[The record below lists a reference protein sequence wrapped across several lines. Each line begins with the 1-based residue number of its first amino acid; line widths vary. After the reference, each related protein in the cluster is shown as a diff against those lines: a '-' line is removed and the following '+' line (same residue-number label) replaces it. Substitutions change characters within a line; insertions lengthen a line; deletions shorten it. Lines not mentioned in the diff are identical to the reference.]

1 MSSSRPSTATASTS
15 LPSWRAYTHPP
26 LVRTPDGRLP
36 FPFRSPTVHWV
47 GTGVFVVC
55 VAISAVFQTL
65 EILALKKD
73 HPDRSHLLRNA
84 VLKLVIVT
92 LAIAMA
98 ITFGCLYAFGKKSD
112 ITSQNP
118 AEAAKAN
125 RLRSAAAVLEWSIA
139 LVLDAY
145 FFTLVLDLWPASK
158 SSPRYLR
165 RMAKWEGQALEK
177 LGIEPGAVP
186 TVVPPTGAE
195 RNGRFEGLEQ
205 DPQTGGPAMTSAYV
219 HPVAG
224 YPSATNGGFPADT
237 NGAYLPDPAPYP
249 VPERQPSAVINHASP
264 VSHFPTAAHPA
275 PPPNAPTYQPHGGD
289 VELAPPIEP
298 TYTQTTGSVAR
309 Y

>member
-1 MSSSRPSTATASTS
+1 MRPRTLDLA
-15 LPSWRAYTHPP
+15 AYT
-26 LVRTPDGRLP
+26 P
-36 FPFRSPTVHWV
+36 FARIDACLSDSPTVHWV
-47 GTGVFVVC
+47 GTGLFVLC

-84 VLKLVIVT
+84 VLKLIIVT
-92 LAIAMA
+92 LAICMA
-98 ITFGCLYAFGKKSD
+98 ITFGVLYAFGKRND
-112 ITSQNP
+112 IESPDP
-118 AEAAKAN
+118 AVSAKGN
-125 RLRSAAAVLEWSIA
+125 RLTSAAAVLEWSIA

-165 RMAKWEGQALEK
+165 RMAKWEGQALAK
-177 LGIEPGAVP
+177 LGIEPGAIP
-186 TVVPPTGAE
+186 TVVPPSGAE
-195 RNGRFEGLEQ
+195 RNGRFDGLER
-205 DPQTGGPAMTSAYV
+205 DTMTGGPAMTSAYV

-237 NGAYLPDPAPYP
+237 NGAYLPDPPAPQQQNVYAMP
-249 VPERQPSAVINHASP
+249 DRQPSAVSNHAGP
-264 VSHFPTAAHPA
+264 VSHFPTAAHPLGSPA
-275 PPPNAPTYQPHGGD
+275 PPAVHPSPMYQPHGGD

-298 TYTQTTGSVAR
+298 AYTQTTGSAAR